1 MTVDDFVTALGL
13 PSSCRVDQRVPKKL
27 LIESGAPMA
36 ADKRLINDRI
46 EEIQWLAALKPNT
59 IGVPV
64 WRDDVRE
71 YLEIAVLCITL
82 RGEPMTAANLA
93 RLAELVHRAVP
104 YPVLLLLD
112 APQGLSVSLAH
123 KRWAQNE
130 AGKMVLDGEVMTT
143 ALDVN
148 ASEAPVA
155 VSADPTATA
164 QPIRAA
170 FLYAIALRHQPQAN
184 LMGVYQGWMACLLAL
199 QVARYT
205 GMFKH
210 EIGLQPLLNKRE
222 QLQTIERLA
231 ADATS
236 LRSQAAKARQLAQ
249 QVELNLALQRVQA
262 RMQQV
267 KAELS
272 SALPHPRKPAHCDK
286 LPGG

>member
-13 PSSCRVDQRVPKKL
+13 PASCRVDQRVPKKM
-27 LIESGAPMA
+27 LIENGAPTA

-59 IGVPV
+59 IGVPAYS
-64 WRDDVRE
+64 DDVRD

-82 RGEPMTAANLA
+82 RGEPMNAANLA

-112 APQGLSVSLAH
+112 APHALSVSLAH

-130 AGKMVLDGEVMTT
+130 AGKVVLDGEVMTT
-143 ALDVN
+143 ALDVKT
-148 ASEAPVA
+148 SEAPVA
-155 VSADPTATA
+155 ESSDPVATA
-164 QPIRAA
+164 QSIHAA
-170 FLYAIALRHQPQAN
+170 FMQAVALRHQPQAN
-184 LMGVYQGWMACLLAL
+184 LMDVYQGWMACLLAL

-205 GMFKH
+205 STFKH
-210 EIGLQPLLNKRE
+210 EIGLQTILNKRE

-236 LRSQAAKARQLAQ
+236 LRSQATKARQLAQ
-249 QVELNLALQRVQA
+249 QVDLNLALQRVQA
-262 RMQQV
+262 Q
-267 KAELS
+267 LS
-272 SALPHPRKPAHCDK
+272 QARSQLSN
-286 LPGG
+286 